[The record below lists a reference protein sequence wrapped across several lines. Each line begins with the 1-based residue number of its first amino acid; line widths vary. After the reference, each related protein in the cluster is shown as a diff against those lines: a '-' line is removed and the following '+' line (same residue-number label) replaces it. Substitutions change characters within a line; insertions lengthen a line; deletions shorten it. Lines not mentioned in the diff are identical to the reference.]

1 MFVATLWGPVVT
13 VGLLPLLPFH
23 VNFVTS
29 VFAAVVVGVAGDNA
43 IQYWFAARRRPL
55 EEGIDQRSEGSL
67 QMGLCMVVG
76 TAPLFLSVFTPP
88 RVLGLLLAA
97 SFLLMTLGDLFLLR
111 GLLAWK
117 ERRAS

>member
-1 MFVATLWGPVVT
+1 
-13 VGLLPLLPFH
+13 
-23 VNFVTS
+23 
-29 VFAAVVVGVAGDNA
+29 
-43 IQYWFAARRRPL
+43 
-55 EEGIDQRSEGSL
+55 
-67 QMGLCMVVG
+67 MGLCMVVG